1 MPGNIG
7 DGCFAPD
14 LFGAMGDMGDLGDLD
29 LGLDDLNFDD
39 IDLSGLEDLDTT
51 SGGRRLQD
59 DLNLDDMMADLDAAM
74 GDVMAELGDAM
85 GEALG
90 ALSMSV
96 MLRCGDKVVM
106 SAWQS
111 ADCTGEPIPD

>member
-1 MPGNIG
+1 MPGNLG

-14 LFGAMGDMGDLGDLD
+14 LFGAMGDMGDLD
-29 LGLDDLNFDD
+29 LGLDDLNLDDMMAD
-39 IDLSGLEDLDTT
+39 IDLSGLEDT

-59 DLNLDDMMADLDAAM
+59 DLNLDDIMGDMEAAM
-74 GDVMAELGDAM
+74 GDIMGELDDAM
-85 GEALG
+85 GDLMG

>member
-1 MPGNIG
+1 MPGDLS
-7 DGCFAPD
+7 DGCFSPNI
-14 LFGAMGDMGDLGDLD
+14 FGAMGDAMGDLGDLD
-29 LGLDDLNFDD
+29 LGLDDL
-39 IDLSGLEDLDTT
+39 DLSGLDELDLTE
-51 SGGRRLQD
+51 GGRRLQD

-106 SAWQS
+106 SAW
-111 ADCTGEPIPD
+111 